1 MGGYGRTLFLIFHS
15 AAILQLAANVLG
27 RVCNGVESR
36 EYVTGARWLRV
47 EISWRG
53 GRRGARW
60 VGEEGRQACWNRD

>member
-1 MGGYGRTLFLIFHS
+1 MGEPYSLFFHS

-36 EYVTGARWLRV
+36 EYVTGARWRQLRV